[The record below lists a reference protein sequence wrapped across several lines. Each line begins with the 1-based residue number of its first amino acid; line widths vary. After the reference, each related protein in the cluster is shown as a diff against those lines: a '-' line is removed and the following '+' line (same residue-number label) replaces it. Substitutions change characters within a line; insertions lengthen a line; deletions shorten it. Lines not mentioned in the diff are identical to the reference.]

1 MAEDGTVGT
10 DRGTR
15 GTERERGTSRREAD
29 ADLMLYRKLVE
40 SVHDYAIF
48 ALDSQGHIITWNA
61 GAQRFKGYTRDEIV
75 GQHFSVFYPAH
86 ERAARKPEWELEVA
100 AREGT
105 YEEEGWRVRK
115 DGSRFWAGVL
125 ITALYD
131 DDGTVMGYAK
141 VTRDLTERREAQ
153 QRAMDDA
160 RRIAAAEASSRA
172 KIEFLTSM
180 SHELRTPLN
189 AIGGYAELLSMGVH
203 GPVTEEQARDLER
216 ITLSQRHLLSIINDI
231 LNYSRIEAGELG
243 YESEPVPLERSLA
256 DVAAMV
262 LPQAVL
268 RGVELDPSPAG
279 PPVVARADR
288 LKVEQILLNLLSNAV
303 KFTPEGGR
311 ITVACRVQDGRA
323 AAVVA
328 DTGAG
333 IPADQ
338 LDSIFEP
345 FVQLGRSLTSGHEGT
360 GLGLAISRDLARAMG
375 GDLTAESTPGE
386 GSAFMLTLPLDA

>member
-10 DRGTR
+10 DRGAG
-15 GTERERGTSRREAD
+15 GTERGRGTSRREAD

-40 SVHDYAIF
+40 NVHDYAIF
-48 ALDSQGHIITWNA
+48 ALDPEGHIITWNA

-86 ERAARKPEWELEVA
+86 ERAANKPEWELVVA

-131 DDGTVMGYAK
+131 DDDGEVVGYAK
-141 VTRDLTERREAQ
+141 VTRDLTERRAAQ

-216 ITLSQRHLLSIINDI
+216 ITVSQRHLLAIINDI
-231 LNYSRIEAGELG
+231 LNYSRIEAGELA
-243 YESEPVPLERSLA
+243 YESGPVPLERCLA

-268 RGVELDPSPAG
+268 RGVEL
-279 PPVVARADR
+279 
-288 LKVEQILLNLLSNAV
+288 
-303 KFTPEGGR
+303 
-311 ITVACRVQDGRA
+311 
-323 AAVVA
+323 
-328 DTGAG
+328 
-333 IPADQ
+333 
-338 LDSIFEP
+338 
-345 FVQLGRSLTSGHEGT
+345 
-360 GLGLAISRDLARAMG
+360 
-375 GDLTAESTPGE
+375 
-386 GSAFMLTLPLDA
+386 